1 MKKATLSAFSVD
13 KLMEETR
20 RLARA
25 FKHNTEKALPISN
38 ELGRFDAQKILQLQN
53 PQQPEKGVDFIGT
66 GELAGQKIQVK
77 SRVVF
82 NPGKSGL
89 RVGKINEEGEWDTLL
104 LIMYDDDY
112 NPDEIFV
119 AQKHALLTALKDKK
133 PNKRGALSVA
143 QFKVLGECIWQ
154 ADAS

>member
-143 QFKVLGECIWQ
+143 HFKVLGECIWQ